1 MSIAARVLL
10 LAFGVTAAERAP
22 LGAQPV
28 ARAAAVSVAGSGPDT
43 YVLVSGIVGGV
54 AGYRRLAT
62 RLLERGN
69 RVIVIDPFYLSI
81 DSADVTLTALARRV
95 NGVLAELGVSGAR
108 VVGHE
113 RGAGV
118 VIRLAAANPERV
130 SELYLLDAGALATN
144 ASPILSAS
152 LRLVPLIAHIPGGR
166 GFIRERFVRGIREN
180 AGRQEWLDAE
190 TQRAYTE
197 PMLDG
202 IGRVTALAIR
212 LGKSQEP
219 DSVAAIVAR
228 IRVHVTVIL
237 GDAPHQSGP
246 GREEMTALVPLGALV
261 RVEHLAGIGHFPH
274 EEAADAVAGLLLTR
288 TVAVARA
295 TGGAR

>member
-1 MSIAARVLL
+1 MSISARVLL
-10 LAFGVTAAERAP
+10 LTALAAAEVAP
-22 LGAQPV
+22 LGAQQI
-28 ARAAAVSVAGSGPDT
+28 ARVPAVTVAGSGPDT

-69 RVIVIDPFYLSI
+69 RVIVIDPFFLSI
-81 DSADVTLTALARRV
+81 DSSDVTLAALARRV
-95 NGVLAELGVSGAR
+95 NGVLAELGVTGAR

-152 LRLVPLIAHIPGGR
+152 LRLVPLIARIPGGR
-166 GFIRERFVRGIREN
+166 DFIRKRFVRGIREN
-180 AGRQEWLDAE
+180 AGSQEWLDAE

-212 LGKSQEP
+212 LGNSQET
-219 DSVAAIVAR
+219 DSVATIVAR
-228 IRVHVTVIL
+228 IRVRVTVIL

-246 GREEMTALVPLGALV
+246 GAEEMTALVPLGGMV
-261 RVEHLAGIGHFPH
+261 RIEHLAGVGHFPH
-274 EEAADAVAGLLLTR
+274 EEAPDAVAGLLLAR

>member
-1 MSIAARVLL
+1 MSVSARVLL
-10 LAFGVTAAERAP
+10 FVVGLAAAEAAP
-22 LGAQPV
+22 LGAQQV
-28 ARAAAVSVAGSGPDT
+28 AHPPAVTVAGDGPDT

-81 DSADVTLTALARRV
+81 DSSDVSLSALARRV
-95 NGVLAELGVSGAR
+95 NGVLADLGVTDAR

-118 VIRLAAANPERV
+118 VIRLAATNPQRV
-130 SELYLLDAGALATN
+130 RELYLLDAGALATN

-152 LRLVPLIAHIPGGR
+152 LRLVPLIARIPGGR
-166 GFIRERFVRGIREN
+166 DFIRKRFVRGMREN

-202 IGRVTALAIR
+202 IGRATALAIR

-219 DSVAAIVAR
+219 DCVATIVAR
-228 IRVHVTVIL
+228 IRIRVTVIL
-237 GDAPHQSGP
+237 GDAPHDSGP
-246 GREEMTALVPLGALV
+246 GPEEMSALVPLGALV
-261 RVEHLAGIGHFPH
+261 HIEHLAGVGHFPH
-274 EEAADAVAGLLLTR
+274 EEAPDVVAGLLLAR
-288 TVAVARA
+288 TVAVAH
-295 TGGAR
+295 TTVGAR